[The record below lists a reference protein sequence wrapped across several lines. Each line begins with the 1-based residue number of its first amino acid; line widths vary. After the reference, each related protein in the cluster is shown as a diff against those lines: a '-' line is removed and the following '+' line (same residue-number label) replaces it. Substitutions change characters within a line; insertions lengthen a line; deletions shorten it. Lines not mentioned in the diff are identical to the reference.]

1 MLATVPGHDKQ
12 LTIALISG
20 LKLTD
25 LFLLGLWNKRGQN
38 NSPQSTESLLD
49 GSVQRL
55 NEPQLVHIKEVKG
68 WTVLTA
74 RDIKH
79 EFKTIFGWS
88 SNFSQVENVPKA
100 FPFSWYLP
108 AVGYMAWQLV
118 AYGDQTAAVQRTQL
132 LGCLLHA
139 WLAAASASSP
149 AGMRWDTLLL
159 ITK

>member
-1 MLATVPGHDKQ
+1 MAELNLMLATVPGHDKQ

-68 WTVLTA
+68 
-74 RDIKH
+74 
-79 EFKTIFGWS
+79 
-88 SNFSQVENVPKA
+88 
-100 FPFSWYLP
+100 
-108 AVGYMAWQLV
+108 
-118 AYGDQTAAVQRTQL
+118 
-132 LGCLLHA
+132 
-139 WLAAASASSP
+139 
-149 AGMRWDTLLL
+149 
-159 ITK
+159 